1 MKHRNTLTAIAAA
14 TVASL
19 SLAGCGGGSD
29 DPSSSAGAGSS
40 GGGAAATKQL
50 EIFSWWTSGSEDAA
64 LKSLISAYTAKYAD
78 VQVTN
83 GAVAGGGG
91 GNAQQI
97 LQTRIQ
103 GGNPPDTFQTHPNE
117 SLKVYLDADALEDIT
132 SVYDATGLKDKMPA
146 DMLKA
151 HENNG
156 DGKYYGLSV
165 GAHRGNVLWYSI
177 PVLEKAGVTAPSG
190 AYTPEQFLTDLEK
203 VKASGA
209 TPLCLGAKDTFAVAQ
224 LFENTMLGIVGKD
237 KWNQLT
243 TNQLQWSDPD
253 VAKAADTFTK
263 VMAYAD
269 SDASAMTWDQAAK
282 KLGEGQ
288 CAFNSMGDW
297 EYGELVKAG
306 KAEGTDF
313 GYVAHPGS
321 DGTFVLVVDTF
332 AVAKGAKNLENAK
345 NWMTVLADPKAQ
357 LEFNKLKGSTPI
369 RNDVD
374 VSSLPKYQ
382 QAAAEAY
389 RSNGLVWSIAHGQA
403 TPPTFQQGFF
413 DAVTQFVSNKD
424 SAAFTQALVSA
435 AG

>member
-1 MKHRNTLTAIAAA
+1 MKHRNTLTAVAAV

-19 SLAGCGGGSD
+19 ALAGCGGGSD
-29 DPSSSAGAGSS
+29 NPSSSTGGSS
-40 GGGAAATKQL
+40 GGGAAATKDL

-64 LKSLISAYTAKYAD
+64 LKSLISAYSKKYPD
-78 VQVTN
+78 VKVTN

-165 GAHRGNVLWYSI
+165 GAHRGNVLWYSK
-177 PVLEKAGVTAPSG
+177 PMLEKAQVTEPADG
-190 AYTPEQFLTDLEK
+190 YTPETFLADLQK
-203 VKASGA
+203 VKDSGGV
-209 TPLCLGAKDTFAVAQ
+209 PLCLGAKDTFAVAQ
-224 LFENTMLGIVGKD
+224 LFENTLLGTVGKD

-243 TNQLQWSDPD
+243 TGGLQWSDPD

-263 VMAYAD
+263 IMAFAD
-269 SDASAMTWDQAAK
+269 PDASAMTWDQAIK

-297 EYGELVKAG
+297 AYGELVKAG

-313 GYVAHPGS
+313 GYAAHPGT

-345 NWMTVLADPKAQ
+345 NWMAVLADPAAQ

-382 QAAAEAY
+382 QTAAESY
-389 RSNGLVWSIAHGQA
+389 RSDGLVWSIAHGQA
-403 TPPTFQQGFF
+403 TPPAFQQGFF

-424 SAAFTQALVSA
+424 TAAFSQALVSA